1 MEPLP
6 PPLEQKRQE
15 VARRLGR
22 PVYVRRVRTTD
33 GELRGRL
40 RVEPGRVV
48 IEYQVAEA
56 GCFWHV
62 PVIEELLDRAAAGQ
76 QSAEL
81 REPWAGDGE
90 GPRER

>member
-6 PPLEQKRQE
+6 PPLEEKRQA
-15 VARRLGR
+15 VAQSLGR
-22 PVYVRRVRTTD
+22 PVYVRGMRTPD

-56 GCFWHV
+56 GYFWHV
-62 PVIEELLDRAAAGQ
+62 PVIEDLLDRAAAGA

-81 REPWAGDGE
+81 REPWAGHGE
-90 GPRER
+90 GPPER